1 MENKDIRRITREV
14 EHYFGFLF
22 DRGYTI
28 LQVDYAPD
36 FSDNWIVTLASS
48 HSRVY
53 VGNDRDR
60 ITLHLSAAQGPA
72 ATHKIP
78 VERLIGTISE
88 GSDIVVPFRNSMTGG
103 KKAQME
109 RLARLLQD
117 HLDQV
122 IGYFTDG
129 SRVLPD

>member
-14 EHYFGFLF
+14 EHYFGFLL
-22 DRGYTI
+22 DRGYTV

-36 FSDNWIVTLASS
+36 FSDNWIVTLASP

-72 ATHKIP
+72 ATRKIP
-78 VERLIGTISE
+78 IERLIGTISE
-88 GSDIVVPFRNSMTGG
+88 GSDIVVPFRNSMSGG
-103 KKAQME
+103 KKAQFE
-109 RLARLLQD
+109 RLARLLRE

-122 IGYFTDG
+122 ISYFASG
-129 SRVLPD
+129 SPPIPD